1 MSVASMTMAV
11 STPRFVAAVARAETN
26 SSRHGSFLSMAAPVS
41 GSSLSCAFSA
51 FSLVTKRSGLIGGI
65 VARAS
70 DLDKELDKQLYGSV
84 TDDIMGG
91 AVDNDS
97 GFSNDGIAVS
107 GVDSVA
113 DGGSSD
119 VAAPVA
125 EEEQFETKLYVGNL
139 PWTCDSAQLAEIC
152 SDHGTVDVVEVIYDK
167 ISGRSRGFAF
177 VTMATPEDAQAVIN
191 ALDGTDMG
199 GRPLKVNY
207 PQSQKD
213 KPRVERSERPR
224 DDANKLFV
232 GNLSWGCDE
241 AALYS
246 FFSEYGTVVDAKV
259 VFDRDSGRSRGFGF
273 VTMESA
279 AAANA
284 AIENLDGAELD
295 GRRLRVNLA
304 GEKPPTREYEPSS
317 PRSDRSGSRDRRQR
331 DGPNKLFVGN
341 LSWRCDEEA
350 LETLFSDYGRVLE
363 ARIAT
368 ERDSGR
374 SRGFGFVTLSS
385 ETEVNAAIESL
396 DGADYDGR
404 ELRVNLAGD
413 KPPPRY

>member
-1 MSVASMTMAV
+1 MTMAV

-304 GEKPPTREYEPSS
+304 GEKPPTRY
-317 PRSDRSGSRDRRQR
+317 
-331 DGPNKLFVGN
+331 
-341 LSWRCDEEA
+341 
-350 LETLFSDYGRVLE
+350 
-363 ARIAT
+363 
-368 ERDSGR
+368 
-374 SRGFGFVTLSS
+374 
-385 ETEVNAAIESL
+385 
-396 DGADYDGR
+396 
-404 ELRVNLAGD
+404 
-413 KPPPRY
+413 